1 MARIAVGGFQHE
13 TNTFAPCKTPFEE
26 FKIPGGWPPMTRGP
40 DLFETV
46 SGTSVPIAGAIEA
59 ATDAGHDLVGL
70 SWCMATPAN
79 RVTDDAFERIS
90 AMLLAELDTALAEGP
105 LDGVYL
111 DLHGAAVTESL
122 EDAEGELIAR
132 VRRRVGA
139 AVPIA
144 VSVDLH
150 ANLTDAMV
158 RDADL
163 IDAYRHYPHI
173 DMRVTGARAM
183 RGLLARI
190 GDTGP
195 WHRRFRK
202 FPFLIAI
209 NWQCTLIEPGRTIL
223 DHIDDLGI
231 DEDVSICFC
240 PGFPLADIADC
251 GPALAV
257 FGRDEARVS
266 AVFDTIDR
274 LMLKARPAFAGEMWS
289 PTDAIAYAIAA
300 EPAPKPF
307 VFADTQDNPGG
318 GGEADTTG
326 ILQALIDADAR
337 DALMAIIKDP
347 DAAAAAHKA
356 GIGATLTLDL
366 GAGTLQAGI
375 VPVRGQFT
383 VERLTDG
390 NTVGTGPMQ
399 RGNALTLG
407 PTALL
412 RIGGVRVIVTSRKAQ
427 VADQAVIRHTGIDPM
442 DMRIIVVKSSVH
454 FRAAFQPIAREVLVV
469 KAPGPV
475 TADLTQLPFR
485 NLRAG
490 VDLSP

>member
-13 TNTFAPCKTPFEE
+13 TNTFAPKNTPFAE
-26 FKIPGGWPPMTRGP
+26 FEIPGGWPPMTRGAA
-40 DLFETV
+40 LFDTV
-46 SGTSVPIAGAIEA
+46 SGTSVPIAGAIDA
-59 ATDAGHDLVGL
+59 AREAGHDPVPL

-79 RVTDDAFERIS
+79 RVTDDAFERVA
-90 AMLLAELDTALAEGP
+90 AMLLEELDAVLAEGP

-122 EDAEGELIAR
+122 EDAEGALIAR
-132 VRRRVGA
+132 VRERVGG
-139 AVPIA
+139 VPIA

-150 ANLTDAMV
+150 ANVTDAMV
-158 RDADL
+158 RQADL

-190 GDTGP
+190 ADGTP

-209 NWQCTLIEPGRTIL
+209 NWQCTMIEPGRSIL
-223 DHIDDLGI
+223 DRIDHLAI
-231 DEDVSICFC
+231 DEDVSVCFC

-257 FGRDEARVS
+257 FGPDEARVAS
-266 AVFDTIDR
+266 VFKEIDA
-274 LMLKARPAFAGEMWS
+274 LMTASRPGFAGTLWT
-289 PTDAIAYAIAA
+289 PADAIAHSMG
-300 EPAPKPF
+300 APPSGKPF
-307 VFADTQDNPGG
+307 IFADTQDNPGG

-326 ILQALIDADAR
+326 ILQALIDAGAK
-337 DALMAIIKDP
+337 DALVAIIKDP

-356 GIGATLTLDL
+356 GIGANLELAL
-366 GAGTLQAGI
+366 GAGTDQPDI
-375 VPVRGQFT
+375 EPVRGRFV

-390 NTVGTGPMQ
+390 RTIGTGPMQ
-399 RGNALTLG
+399 RGNALSFG
-407 PTALL
+407 PTAVL
-412 RIGGVRVIVTSRKAQ
+412 RINGVRVIVTSRKAQ
-427 VADQAVIRHTGIDPM
+427 VADQAVIRHTGLDPAEM
-442 DMRIIVVKSSVH
+442 HIIVVKSSVH
-454 FRAAFQPIAREVLVV
+454 FRADYQPIAREVLVV

-475 TADLTQLPFR
+475 TADLTQLAFR
-485 NLRAG
+485 HLRPG
-490 VDLSP
+490 VDLRP